1 MNCEETYLL
10 SPFRIK
16 HVQQCSI
23 KECLSLCS
31 FLFDIIQ
38 YSPNRCSVSSI
49 TGTNISYS
57 SIIMQSVY
65 SKTLVF
71 CFLQN
76 TCDAGLYKRLLIKTN
91 KYKISIEIPLL
102 LFELCV
108 NCHCHHHQVFI
119 MSFFHRAS
127 TKFQKCSMQTLK
139 GALRCIKKKGA
150 LKKWGR
156 MV

>member
-1 MNCEETYLL
+1 MKEFGVWTLGCCSFVLLVFSTGFVTTFLGGGSWDMLVIQCYSITHEQKRSALMQQLAFCKKKWYTFSMNCEETYLL

-38 YSPNRCSVSSI
+38 YSQSRCSVSSI

-71 CFLQN
+71 CFL
-76 TCDAGLYKRLLIKTN
+76 LL
-91 KYKISIEIPLL
+91 EM
-102 LFELCV
+102 
-108 NCHCHHHQVFI
+108 QVYT
-119 MSFFHRAS
+119 S
-127 TKFQKCSMQTLK
+127 
-139 GALRCIKKKGA
+139 GY
-150 LKKWGR
+150 
-156 MV
+156 

>member
-1 MNCEETYLL
+1 MKEFGVWTLGCCSFVLLVFSTGFVTTFLGGGELGHVSYSVLFNNTWTEKVCFNATVSILQKEMIHFSMNCEETYLL

-38 YSPNRCSVSSI
+38 YSQSRCSVSSI

-71 CFLQN
+71 CFL
-76 TCDAGLYKRLLIKTN
+76 LL
-91 KYKISIEIPLL
+91 EM
-102 LFELCV
+102 
-108 NCHCHHHQVFI
+108 QVYT
-119 MSFFHRAS
+119 S
-127 TKFQKCSMQTLK
+127 
-139 GALRCIKKKGA
+139 GY
-150 LKKWGR
+150 
-156 MV
+156 